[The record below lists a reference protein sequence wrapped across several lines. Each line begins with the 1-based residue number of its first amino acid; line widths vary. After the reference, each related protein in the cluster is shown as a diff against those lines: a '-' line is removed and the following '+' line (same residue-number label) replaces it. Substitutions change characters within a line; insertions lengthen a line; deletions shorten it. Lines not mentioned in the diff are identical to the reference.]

1 MTTAASAGSSSRPR
15 NPQPTLRGRRP
26 SRKLYGGATWL
37 LLRALFLGQ
46 LHLGGI
52 ELLLHPRHI
61 RRIDFG
67 GNGAVP
73 LGERSLPIARGQLEA
88 SGLLVQI
95 AEVVVDGGI
104 GIDFLRS
111 LQQIFFRQFIFSQP
125 EISPADGIEIGAV
138 GGIEIDGALD
148 ESERFFEL

>member
-1 MTTAASAGSSSRPR
+1 MTTAASAGSPSRPR
-15 NPQPTLRGRRP
+15 NPQTRESGRRP
-26 SRKLYGGATWL
+26 SRKLCGGATWR

-73 LGERSLPIARGQLEA
+73 LGERALPVARGQLEA
-88 SGLLVQI
+88 SGLLVPI
-95 AEVVVDGGI
+95 AEGG
-104 GIDFLRS
+104 
-111 LQQIFFRQFIFSQP
+111 
-125 EISPADGIEIGAV
+125 
-138 GGIEIDGALD
+138 GGGGVATGLSTI
-148 ESERFFEL
+148 